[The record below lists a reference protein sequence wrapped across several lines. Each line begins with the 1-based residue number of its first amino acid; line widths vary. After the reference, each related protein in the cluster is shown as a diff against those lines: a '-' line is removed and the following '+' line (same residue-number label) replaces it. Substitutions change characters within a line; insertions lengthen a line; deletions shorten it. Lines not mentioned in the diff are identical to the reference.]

1 VIRGVIFDMDGVL
14 IDAREWHFEALNRA
28 LALFG
33 FEIPA
38 EKHAADFDGLSTR
51 QKLERLSSESGLP
64 RGLHAFINQLKQDY
78 TAEIVNLR
86 ARPRFDQE
94 YLLQRLQAEGFRL
107 GVASNSIR
115 ASIDLMLGR
124 ANILERFEVICSN
137 EDVKDPKP
145 SPEIYNLAIDR
156 IGLQPEQV
164 LVVEDNPHGLTAAR
178 ASGARVLAVQG
189 PHEVN
194 YANIIRAIREAH
206 L

>member
-1 VIRGVIFDMDGVL
+1 MDGVL
-14 IDAREWHFEALNRA
+14 VDAREWHFEALNRA

-33 FEIPA
+33 FEIAA

-64 RGLHAFINQLKQDY
+64 RGLHAFINQLKQSY
-78 TAEIVNLR
+78 TAEIVSLR
-86 ARPRFDQE
+86 ARPQFDQE
-94 YLLQRLQAEGFRL
+94 YLLQRLHTEGFRL

-115 ASIDLMLGR
+115 ASVDMILGKT
-124 ANILERFEVICSN
+124 NILECFEVICSN

-156 IGLQPEQV
+156 IGLQPKQV
-164 LVVEDNPHGLTAAR
+164 LIVEDNPHGLTAAR
-178 ASGARVLAVQG
+178 ASGAKVLAVKG

-194 YANIIRAIREAH
+194 YSNVMRAIREAYP
-206 L
+206 